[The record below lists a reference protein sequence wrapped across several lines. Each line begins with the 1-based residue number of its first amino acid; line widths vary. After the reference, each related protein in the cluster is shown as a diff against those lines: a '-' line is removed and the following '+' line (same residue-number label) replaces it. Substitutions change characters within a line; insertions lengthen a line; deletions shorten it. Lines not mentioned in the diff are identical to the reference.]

1 MIGIDVC
8 IFHRKYQV
16 NPRSCPWF
24 STTCAAAIA
33 HIDHFFPFF
42 EQDKNLLCLR
52 PSSGRRVIVTKEFL
66 KLSDMFMLIKQ
77 KSLSPPRKLAPAPF
91 YKLLIAF
98 FTKVNLLFLLYF
110 MVLRCCSLHLIKQ
123 SCLLKS
129 FLTVLIL
136 MTLVFF
142 YLLSFQG

>member
-24 STTCAAAIA
+24 STTCAAVIA

-98 FTKVNLLFLLYF
+98 FTKVNL
-110 MVLRCCSLHLIKQ
+110 IKQ